1 MKPAVVAFWSA
12 ALTRVTRFIS
22 KLSLFAQVALWLVR
36 VAALMVMAVPS
47 SLIVMPAG
55 GCEVRGGRGQPGPKY
70 RKSCFC

>member
-22 KLSLFAQVALWLVR
+22 ELSLFAQVALWLVR

-55 GCEVRGGRGQPGPKY
+55 GEAGFTVMVA
-70 RKSCFC
+70 